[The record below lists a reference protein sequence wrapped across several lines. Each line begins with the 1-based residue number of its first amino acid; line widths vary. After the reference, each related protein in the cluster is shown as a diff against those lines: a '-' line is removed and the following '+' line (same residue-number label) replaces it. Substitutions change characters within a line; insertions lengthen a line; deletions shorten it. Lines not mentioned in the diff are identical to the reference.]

1 MTICD
6 KGETMDDTER
16 LALIGEIKLLRKL
29 ILSLNKGPLPNNLDN
44 VYLGIVLS
52 DDYLPPGCL
61 EEEF

>member
-1 MTICD
+1 
-6 KGETMDDTER
+6 MDDTER